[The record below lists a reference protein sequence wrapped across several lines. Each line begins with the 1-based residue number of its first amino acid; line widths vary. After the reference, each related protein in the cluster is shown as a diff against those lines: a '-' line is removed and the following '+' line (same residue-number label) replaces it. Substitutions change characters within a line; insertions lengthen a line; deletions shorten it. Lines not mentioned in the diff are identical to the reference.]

1 VRVYLDTSALL
12 PYYRSEP
19 RSDAV
24 ESFLRARREPVDI
37 SDLTLVEVASAL
49 ARWVRHG
56 ELSEAQA
63 LTIERA
69 LDADVEAGRLA
80 VHPLTRGH
88 TRLAQRWLLGRQVG
102 LRTLDALHLAC
113 AALIDAQLVTFD
125 RELAREATALGIET
139 LDLER

>member
-1 VRVYLDTSALL
+1 MRVYLDTSALL

-24 ESFLRARREPVDI
+24 EAFLRARREPVDI

-49 ARWVRHG
+49 SRWVRRG

-102 LRTLDALHLAC
+102 LRTLDALQLAC
-113 AALIDAQLVTFD
+113 AALMDAQLVTFD
-125 RELAREATALGIET
+125 RAFAREAAALGIET